1 MVSTIKKFGIIV
13 FITVMGALNVSAQS
27 ENSKVIVLLNKASW
41 CSVCQANDS
50 RVKKDLMP
58 ILMQDKDVQLVVND
72 ISNKDTKAASK
83 PMLDKT
89 GIFSFAKKNT
99 GAGMLYFID
108 AKTKKLIS
116 SVSISKS
123 NEEIMKMYKE
133 ALSKVDLPKHGEKG
147 HVCDK
152 SCKSRM

>member
-1 MVSTIKKFGIIV
+1 
-13 FITVMGALNVSAQS
+13 MGALNVSAQS

-133 ALSKVDLPKHGEKG
+133 ALSKGDLPKHGEKG